1 MSSSSFAGVVV
12 VVFVVVVLSIIIHI
26 KLYNIFWDYI
36 CYLILMRFIKKII
49 IDTRN
54 RNG

>member
-1 MSSSSFAGVVV
+1 MSSSTSAGVLVV
-12 VVFVVVVLSIIIHI
+12 VVFVVLSIIIHI

-36 CYLILMRFIKKII
+36 FYLILMRFIKKIT

>member
-1 MSSSSFAGVVV
+1 MSSSSSAGVLV
-12 VVFVVVVLSIIIHI
+12 VVFVVLSIIIHI
-26 KLYNIFWDYI
+26 KLYNIFWGYI
-36 CYLILMRFIKKII
+36 FYLILMRFIKKIT